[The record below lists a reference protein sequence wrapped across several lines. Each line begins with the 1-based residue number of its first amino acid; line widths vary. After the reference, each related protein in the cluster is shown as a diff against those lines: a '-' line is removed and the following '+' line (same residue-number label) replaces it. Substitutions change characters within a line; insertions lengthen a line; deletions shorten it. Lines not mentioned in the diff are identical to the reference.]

1 MQVALLV
8 TPDVEEK
15 DLGENSDRNRCN
27 ACHGGRRQRRRHAA
41 PTARLS
47 TGSSRQD
54 ADRQDTRRQKPNRQ
68 VTGRNQELLIRA
80 IGSGLGIC
88 QTGEGM
94 SKRLNRLALCLLA
107 GFCAAAVMPKCEIQS
122 ASAHEV
128 HKRTVETHALDE
140 AKPAHTARTPGSGS
154 AKGSY
159 YVDFRARTAASWG
172 HAFVWYGRT
181 GERQVEVAGLTPAG
195 DSLDYVLGYVM
206 RVPSETG
213 ASYGDLDPQT

>member
-80 IGSGLGIC
+80 IGSGLGVC

-94 SKRLNRLALCLLA
+94 SKRLNRLARCPLRGFAQPLLC
-107 GFCAAAVMPKCEIQS
+107 S
-122 ASAHEV
+122 
-128 HKRTVETHALDE
+128 
-140 AKPAHTARTPGSGS
+140 S
-154 AKGSY
+154 AKFNQLLHTRFTSARLRRMRLTKRNRRTRLERRAR
-159 YVDFRARTAASWG
+159 DQQRARTTSISGPERRRVGDTLSSGMGGQAN
-172 HAFVWYGRT
+172 GRLKS
-181 GERQVEVAGLTPAG
+181 RALP
-195 DSLDYVLGYVM
+195 L
-206 RVPSETG
+206 RET
-213 ASYGDLDPQT
+213 AWIMYLAM